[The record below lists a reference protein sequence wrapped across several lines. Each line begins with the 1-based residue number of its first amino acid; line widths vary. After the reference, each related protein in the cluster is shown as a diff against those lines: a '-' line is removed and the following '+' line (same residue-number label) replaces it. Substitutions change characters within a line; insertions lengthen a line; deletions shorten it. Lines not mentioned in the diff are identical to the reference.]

1 MATRTQ
7 AAIPTRPLPLSSLAR
22 APAGALILLLAA
34 GLRFYHL
41 SGQSLWADEG
51 NSVALARRSFAEI
64 ARRTAFDIHPPLYY
78 WLLKIWVF
86 IFGES
91 EIGLRSLSVVLG
103 ILLVYL
109 IWVLGER
116 LFRQPIALIAA
127 FIAALS
133 PLQIYYSQEVRMYIL
148 LAVLSSLTVL
158 TALHIF
164 KDYSTDKRHL
174 GAGLIYVLTIT
185 AGLYTHYAYPLIF
198 LTVNLAALIYFWQ
211 SRHTHPPQLTI
222 QNSKLKTHH
231 SSFLIPHSSLI
242 HWLTLQIIPLLLY
255 LPWLPTAWR
264 QLTTWPST
272 EQAGLW
278 LTRLE
283 TISTT
288 LLFGHSWPFEAGI
301 LALSIVGLTLL
312 ATVWLSLTKNLDSL
326 AAPRAS
332 LFASPLLSIS
342 LLWFWFLLP
351 VLLTAILFSPAFL
364 KFLLIAS
371 PPLALMLALVIEWL
385 TGSISYPRKIAN
397 QKTSSA
403 SPQPPH
409 PTVAGYLVGGALL
422 ATVVAGSI
430 IALYH
435 YYTNPRYARDDYR
448 AIVNFIQAVG
458 GPADAVILNAEGQQD
473 VFNYYYERASTPEAP
488 VFPLPRQRP
497 LAEVATVTEL
507 AQIEARGGNVY
518 AVYWATQQADPNGL
532 IEGWLNSHLYKATD
546 QWYGNVRLVSY
557 ATPISNSK
565 LAFTPVETQLGEQI
579 RLTGYALSTPEIA
592 PGDILQVALTWA
604 TGSPLPEN
612 YIVFVQLLD
621 PANHLVGQRDAQP
634 LPPTTA
640 WPPGEPVVD
649 RHGVFIEPGTPPGR
663 HRLIVGLY
671 HSETGHRLPVF
682 SGDTTGGES
691 SGDFI
696 ELAEV
701 AVVHPATPLPPE
713 AFRVQTWLNAPMQ
726 EELTLLGYD
735 LSKLGHHANPDTP
748 LRPGDPLHLV
758 VYWQVN
764 RPISRLEDDLIIQ
777 VVRASDNEA
786 LLSFSRPAAGTA
798 YPITSWQ
805 PGEIVRAQYDL
816 GLNDLAPGVYRLA
829 LTLGVQQNG
838 GQPVT
843 VFTRP
848 FRVE

>member
-7 AAIPTRPLPLSSLAR
+7 AALPTSRLPVSSLVH
-22 APAGALILLLAA
+22 APAAALILLLAA

-51 NSVALARRSFAEI
+51 NSVALARRSLAEI

-78 WLLKIWVF
+78 WLLKIWVS

-109 IWVLGER
+109 IWALGEQ
-116 LFRQPIALIAA
+116 LFRRPTGLMAA
-127 FIAALS
+127 FIAAFS
-133 PLQIYYSQEVRMYIL
+133 PLQIYYSQEARMYIL

-164 KDYSTDKRHL
+164 NDYSADKRHL
-174 GAGLIYVLTIT
+174 RTGLIYVLTVT
-185 AGLYTHYAYPLIF
+185 AGFYTHYAYPLI
-198 LTVNLAALIYFWQ
+198 LLAVNLATLIYFWQ
-211 SRHTHPPQLTI
+211 NRHTHPPQLTI

-231 SSFLIPHSSLI
+231 SSLF
-242 HWLTLQIIPLLLY
+242 HWLTLQIIPLLFY

-272 EQAGLW
+272 EQTGLW

-283 TISTT
+283 TISIT
-288 LLFGHSWPFEAGI
+288 LLLGHSWPFETGI

-312 ATVWLSLTKNLDSL
+312 ATLWLSLTKNLDSL
-326 AAPRAS
+326 LALR
-332 LFASPLLSIS
+332 SPLSALRSPLPVS
-342 LLWFWFLLP
+342 LLWLWFLLP

-364 KFLLIAS
+364 KFLLVAS
-371 PPLALMLALVIEWL
+371 PPLALILALVIEWL
-385 TGSISYPRKIAN
+385 TGSISNPCKIAN
-397 QKTSSA
+397 QKINSPSPQA
-403 SPQPPH
+403 AAHSPQP
-409 PTVAGYLVGGALL
+409 TVPGYLVGGVLL
-422 ATVVAGSI
+422 AAVVTGSI
-430 IALYH
+430 ISLYH
-435 YYTNPRYARDDYR
+435 YYTDPRYARDNYR
-448 AIVNFIQAVG
+448 AIANFIQAVG

-473 VFNYYYERASTPEAP
+473 VFNYYYERTSAPEAP

-497 LAEVATVTEL
+497 LDEGATVAEL

-565 LAFTPVETQLGEQI
+565 LAFTPLEYQLGQQI
-579 RLTGYALSTPEIA
+579 RLTGYALSTSKIA
-592 PGDILQVALTWA
+592 PGDILQIALTWA

-612 YIVFVQLLD
+612 YTVFVQLLD

-634 LPPTTA
+634 LLPTTA
-640 WPPGEPVVD
+640 WPPGEPVID

-671 HSETGHRLPVF
+671 QSETGQRLPVF

-691 SGDFI
+691 TGDFI

-701 AVVHPATPLPPE
+701 AVVPPATPLPPE
-713 AFRVQTWLNAPMQ
+713 AFRVQTWLNTPLL

-735 LSKLGHHANPDTP
+735 LSKLGHRSDPETP

-758 VYWQVN
+758 AYWQVN
-764 RPISRLEDDLIIQ
+764 RPISRLEDELGIQ
-777 VVRASDNEA
+777 VIRASDNEA

-798 YPITSWQ
+798 YPIKSWQ

-816 GLNDLAPGVYRLA
+816 GLNDLGPGVYRLA

-838 GQPVT
+838 GQPVMA
-843 VFTRP
+843 FTRP